1 MRQNSLFWFRRDLRL
16 YDNRGLEAA
25 LRSGRPVIPLF
36 IVDTG
41 ITDELPEN
49 DARITFIF
57 NILKNISDQLT
68 RAGSSLR
75 ILKGNPAELFE
86 YIIDRWSV
94 AGIYANE
101 DYEPCAQERDAA
113 VKRVAS
119 AKGATF
125 NLYKDH
131 VIFSPSDILKKDGT
145 PYTVYTPYSR
155 VWLAEYQRSLIEGG
169 DTSGTSASSGM
180 DLTAADLSGFARGG
194 EAGRCDPESY
204 GFRTSHIRVEPYDLS
219 NRLLAGY
226 EQKRDLPWAGGTSMI
241 GPHLRF
247 GTVSI
252 REVAARAAE
261 ISLVFLKELA
271 WREFFIQ
278 ILFHFPH
285 VVTGSFRP
293 HFDNIEW
300 LNEESLFERWCN
312 GTTGYP
318 IVDAGMRQLRETG
331 FMHNRVRMIT
341 ASFLTKHLLIDWRW
355 GAAWFADHLL
365 DYELASNNGNWQW
378 AAGTGCDASPWFRV
392 FNPLL
397 QQKKFDSRLRYI
409 SEWIKEYGT
418 ADYPEQVVDHKMA
431 RERAIKAYKS
441 ALH

>member
-1 MRQNSLFWFRRDLRL
+1 M
-16 YDNRGLEAA
+16 GLEAA
-25 LRSGRPVIPLF
+25 LKAGRPVIALF
-36 IVDTG
+36 IIDTG
-41 ITDELPEN
+41 ITDKLPGD
-49 DARITFIF
+49 DARITFLF
-57 NILKNISDQLT
+57 NILKNISDKLT

-94 AGIYANE
+94 AEIFVNE
-101 DYEPCAQERDAA
+101 DYEPYARERDAA
-113 VKRVAS
+113 VRRVAS
-119 AKGATF
+119 AKGAAFSPFT
-125 NLYKDH
+125 DH

-155 VWLAEYQRSLIEGG
+155 VWLAEYQRVAMEYRIVRKSTPSTDEYLSPFAKGG
-169 DTSGTSASSGM
+169 DAC
-180 DLTAADLSGFARGG
+180 
-194 EAGRCDPESY
+194 RCDPESY
-204 GFRTSHIRVEPYDLS
+204 GFRTSHTRVEPYDLS
-219 NRLLAGY
+219 DKLLAEY
-226 EQKRDLPWAGGTSMI
+226 EQKRDLPWVRGTSMI
-241 GPHLRF
+241 GPYLRF

-261 ISLVFLKELA
+261 MSLVFLKELA

-285 VVTGSFRP
+285 VVTGSFRS
-293 HFDNIEW
+293 HFDRIEW
-300 LNEESLFERWCN
+300 LNDESLFERWCN

-355 GAAWFADHLL
+355 GEAWFASCLL
-365 DYELASNNGNWQW
+365 DYELSSNNGNWQW

-392 FNPLL
+392 FNPIL
-397 QQKKFDSRLRYI
+397 QQKKFDAHLRYVA
-409 SEWIKEYGT
+409 EWIPEYGT
-418 ADYPEQVVDHKMA
+418 SAYPDQVVDHTMA
-431 RERAIKAYKS
+431 RERAIGTYKAVMQKF
-441 ALH
+441 